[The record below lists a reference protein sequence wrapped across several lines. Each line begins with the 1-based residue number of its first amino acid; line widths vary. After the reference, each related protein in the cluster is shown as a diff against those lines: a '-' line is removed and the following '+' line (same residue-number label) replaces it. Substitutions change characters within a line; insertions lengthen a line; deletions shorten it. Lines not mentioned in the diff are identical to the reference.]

1 MTTGNYFEY
10 VHNVSREKVVGNEG
24 LKAYTRKVFNYMM
37 ASLGLTAVISYL
49 ILRTGLINL
58 FLKVDGNVVGYSG
71 LGMLTVWSPLF
82 IILYMSFNKNL
93 SAKGS
98 KIGLFTVAGL
108 EGASLSLLLL
118 YAGVHNAFQAFL
130 ITGVL
135 FGSMSLYGYIT
146 KKDLLQMGSFLIMGV
161 WGLVLVS
168 IIGMFTGGVGI
179 WASYLTVILFT
190 GLVAYETQQ
199 IKYIYSNL
207 GGYGETS
214 DKLAVFC
221 ALNLYLSFLNIF
233 TAILNILGSSR
244 D

>member
-1 MTTGNYFEY
+1 MTTGNFEY

-146 KKDLLQMGSFLIMGV
+146 KRDLLQMGSFLIMGV
-161 WGLVLVS
+161 WGLILVS

>member
-1 MTTGNYFEY
+1 MTTGNFEY

>member
-1 MTTGNYFEY
+1 MTTGNFEY

-82 IILYMSFNKNL
+82 IILYMNFNKNL

>member
-1 MTTGNYFEY
+1 MTTRNFEY
-10 VHNVSREKVVGNEG
+10 VHNVSSEKVVGNEG

-82 IILYMSFNKNL
+82 IILYMSFNRNL

-98 KIGLFTVAGL
+98 KIGLFSIAAL
-108 EGASLSLLLL
+108 EGSSLSLLLL
-118 YAGVHNAFQAFL
+118 SAGVHNAFQAFL
-130 ITGVL
+130 ITGIL

-146 KKDLLQMGSFLIMGV
+146 NKDLLKMGSFLIMGI

-179 WASYLTVILFT
+179 WVSYLTVILFT
-190 GLVAYETQQ
+190 GLIAYETQQ
-199 IKYIYSNL
+199 IKYIYSNF
-207 GGYGETS
+207 GGHGETS

-233 TAILNILGSSR
+233 TALLNILGSNR

>member
-1 MTTGNYFEY
+1 MQAKDFEY
-10 VHNVSREKVVGNEG
+10 TYDVKKEKVVGNEG

-58 FLKVDGNVVGYSG
+58 FLRVSTNGAIGYTG
-71 LGMLTVWSPLF
+71 LGTLVAWSPLF
-82 IILYMSFNKNL
+82 IIMYMSFSRTI

-98 KIGLFTVAGL
+98 KIGLFTIAGL
-108 EGASLSLLLL
+108 EGASISLLVL
-118 YAGVHNAFQAFL
+118 YAGIHNAFQAFFL
-130 ITGVL
+130 TAIL
-135 FGSMSLYGYIT
+135 FGSMSLYGYMT
-146 KKDLLQMGSFLIMGV
+146 DKDLLGMGSFLMMAV
-161 WGLVLVS
+161 WGLFLVS
-168 IIGMFTGGVGI
+168 IFSIFFGGVGI
-179 WASYLTVILFT
+179 WFSYAVVLIFT
-190 GLVAYETQQ
+190 ALVAYETQQ

-233 TAILNILGSSR
+233 TALLNIMGNNR
-244 D
+244 E